1 MARAG
6 SGAGSAFEHT
16 VDSAVRGFH
25 VHQDIWT
32 PVLNEQ
38 LKTIQEHGNS
48 EDQFAVAVYK
58 EVTPGPGVTS
68 ATSII
73 GHLPREI
80 SRLCW
85 CFLEHDGEILCTITN
100 ASKRRSPLEQG
111 GLEIPCRLK
120 FIGKKKNIK
129 KLKKLLA

>member
-1 MARAG
+1 MAGAG
-6 SGAGSAFEHT
+6 SGTGSAFEHT

-25 VHQDIWT
+25 IYQDIWT

-48 EDQFAVAVYK
+48 KDQFAVAVYK
-58 EVTPGPGVTS
+58 EGTPGPGVTS
-68 ATSII
+68 TTLTI
-73 GHLPREI
+73 GQLPREV

-85 CFLEHDGEILCTITN
+85 YFLERDGEILCTITN
-100 ASKRRSPLEQG
+100 NSKRRSPLEHG